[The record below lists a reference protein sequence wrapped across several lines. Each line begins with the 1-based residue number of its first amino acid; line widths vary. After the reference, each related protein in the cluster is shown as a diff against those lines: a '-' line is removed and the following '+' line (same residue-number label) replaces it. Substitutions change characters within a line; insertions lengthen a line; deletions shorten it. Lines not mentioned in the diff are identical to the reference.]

1 MGEEWLMVYDNDIVL
16 KAFRLYA
23 ELSRRGVVEREGLQ
37 LYLADD
43 EVRGLVDQFAREVDC
58 MTITAGDQL
67 HLIPL
72 ARLSPFHVS
81 NDYLKKTY
89 LHGKAVN
96 ADLYL
101 LYVAIITFI
110 GAFYDS
116 YQSMEPTRDFIP
128 MDEWLSLVQERI
140 EGLKEHDPE
149 QLKGYEKE
157 FSYNWSAIIEKW
169 DAMDDIKE
177 TAKRQSGNT
186 ISRLSFMDTVRRFLL
201 EQKLAEEVGESEL
214 TLTEKTKII
223 VQRYF
228 MELQN
233 NRGILQFLYQF
244 EEDRKSAAAQKEERS
259 DADHL

>member
-1 MGEEWLMVYDNDIVL
+1 MMYDNEVVL
-16 KAFRLYA
+16 RAFRLYA
-23 ELSRRGVVEREGLQ
+23 ELSRKGVVEREGLQ
-37 LYLADD
+37 QYLADD

-58 MTITAGDQL
+58 LTLSAGDQL
-67 HLIPL
+67 HLIPMV
-72 ARLSPFHVS
+72 RLSPFHVS

-89 LHGKAVN
+89 LRGQAVN

-101 LYVAIITFI
+101 MYVAIITFI

-128 MDEWLSLVQERI
+128 IDDWLELVQERI

-149 QLKGYEKE
+149 QLKLYEKQ
-157 FSYNWSAIIEKW
+157 FSYNWTAIVEKW

-186 ISRLSFMDTVRRFLL
+186 ISRLSFIDSVRRFLL
-201 EQKLAEEVGESEL
+201 EQKLAEQVGEGEL
-214 TLTEKTKII
+214 ALTEKAKII

-228 MELQN
+228 MELEY
-233 NRGILQFLYQF
+233 NRGILQFLYHF
-244 EEDRKSAAAQKEERS
+244 EEEKKDIQKLEEDLA
-259 DADHL
+259 DADHI

>member
-1 MGEEWLMVYDNDIVL
+1 MIRYDNETVL

-23 ELSRRGVVEREGLQ
+23 ELAQRGVVEREGLQ

-58 MTITAGDQL
+58 LAMTAGNQL
-67 HLIPL
+67 LLIPL
-72 ARLSPFHVS
+72 VRLSPFHVS
-81 NDYLKKTY
+81 NEYLKKTY
-89 LHGKAVN
+89 LHTKAVN

-101 LYVAIITFI
+101 LYIAVIVFV

-116 YQSMEPTRDFIP
+116 YQSVEPTRDFLP
-128 MDEWLSLVQERI
+128 MDEWLGLVQERI

-149 QLKGYEKE
+149 QLRKYEKE
-157 FSYNWSAIIEKW
+157 FSYNWSAIMEKW

-177 TAKRQSGNT
+177 TAKKQSGNT
-186 ISRLSFMDTVRRFLL
+186 ISRFSFMNTVRRFLL
-201 EQKLAEEVGESEL
+201 DQQLAEEIGEDEL
-214 TLTEKTKII
+214 VLTERAKIV

-228 MELQN
+228 MELQH

-244 EEDRKSAAAQKEERS
+244 EEDRKNA
-259 DADHL
+259 

>member
-1 MGEEWLMVYDNDIVL
+1 MPVLYENEVVL
-16 KAFRLYA
+16 KAFRIYA
-23 ELSRRGVVEREGLQ
+23 ELARQGLTEREGLQ
-37 LYLADD
+37 QYLADD

-58 MTITAGDQL
+58 VALPVGNQL
-67 HLIPL
+67 HLVPL
-72 ARLSPFHVS
+72 VRLSPFHVS

-89 LHGKAVN
+89 LRAQAVN

-101 LYVAIITFI
+101 LYVAIIAFI

-116 YQSMEPTRDFIP
+116 YQTIEPTRDFIR
-128 MDEWLSLVQERI
+128 MDEWLSLVQERV

-149 QLKGYEKE
+149 RLRQYEKE
-157 FSYNWSAIIEKW
+157 FSYNWALIIEKW
-169 DAMDDIKE
+169 DAMDDIRE

-186 ISRLSFMDTVRRFLL
+186 ISRMSFMDTARRFLMD
-201 EQKLAEEVGESEL
+201 QGLAEQIGDGEL
-214 TLTEKTKII
+214 AITEKSKII

-244 EEDRKSAAAQKEERS
+244 EGGRKQEQPVKEETG
-259 DADHL
+259 DAIDS

>member
-1 MGEEWLMVYDNDIVL
+1 MRYDNETVL

-23 ELSRRGVVEREGLQ
+23 ELAQRGVVEREEGQ

-58 MTITAGDQL
+58 LAMTAGDQL
-67 HLIPL
+67 LLIPL
-72 ARLSPFHVS
+72 VRLSPFHVS
-81 NDYLKKTY
+81 NEYLKKTY
-89 LHGKAVN
+89 LHTKAVN

-101 LYVAIITFI
+101 LYVAVIVFV

-116 YQSMEPTRDFIP
+116 YQSVEPTRDFLP
-128 MDEWLSLVQERI
+128 MDEWLGLVQERI

-149 QLKGYEKE
+149 QLRTYEKE
-157 FSYNWSAIIEKW
+157 FSYNWSAIMEKW

-177 TAKRQSGNT
+177 TAKKQSGNT
-186 ISRLSFMDTVRRFLL
+186 ISRLSFMHTVRRFLL
-201 EQKLAEEVGESEL
+201 DQQLADEIGEGEL
-214 TLTEKTKII
+214 VLTERAKIV

-228 MELQN
+228 MELQH

-244 EEDRKSAAAQKEERS
+244 EEDRKNAEKPKEE
-259 DADHL
+259 

>member
-1 MGEEWLMVYDNDIVL
+1 MVYDNEIVL
-16 KAFRLYA
+16 RAFRLYA

-37 LYLADD
+37 QYLADD

-58 MTITAGDQL
+58 MTLTAGNQL
-67 HLIPL
+67 HLIPMV
-72 ARLSPFHVS
+72 RLSPFHVS
-81 NDYLKKTY
+81 NENLKKTY
-89 LHGKAVN
+89 LRGQAVN

-101 LYVAIITFI
+101 MYVAIISFI

-116 YQSMEPTRDFIP
+116 YQSMEPTRDFIRL
-128 MDEWLSLVQERI
+128 DEWLSLVQERI

-149 QLKGYEKE
+149 QLKRYEIE

-169 DAMDDIKE
+169 DAMDDVKE

-186 ISRLSFMDTVRRFLL
+186 ISRLSFMDSVKRFLL
-201 EQKLAEEVGESEL
+201 DQSLAEEIGEGEL
-214 TLTEKTKII
+214 TLTEKSRII

-244 EEDRKSAAAQKEERS
+244 EEDRKSVQTIMQEEELP